1 MKNKAYLLAAS
12 LFVASAVL
20 QTVIQAPLEGAFL
33 AWVAFVPFVLA
44 CGPQMRTRTVALTV
58 YGAGFFY
65 WLGNLYWIMPITV
78 LGWIVLGLYMAVFWL
93 LLALAVRFCRRKG
106 VPLFLAFPVLLVG
119 VERLFGFPLGGFY
132 WRFLGHSQYASTTLI
147 QVADLVGAAGVSFV
161 LAMVNG
167 LAADLVILGVSLSQ
181 RKNAASW
188 QWLSPLLA
196 PPSASTT
203 CRRRKG
209 AEIAFL
215 GIVVTSAVVL
225 GTVFYGR
232 WRIRQGQQCI
242 EQGPLVAALQSNVPQ
257 SVKRSFKA
265 SEVLFSELMARS
277 KAAAEAG
284 AELIVWP
291 ETMVQGILQPDL
303 WPYLDPEPEQDKAFH
318 KALSE
323 HARDTAHVLVGGY
336 GAEVMR
342 DFEGKPYLGNYNSA
356 FFYRADG
363 SLDPRRY
370 DKIHLVLFGEYI
382 PFRKRFHWLY
392 RQLRRFA
399 PKEYNFDYSL
409 EHGTNYTIFE
419 MAPAANPQS
428 AIPNRQSPIGNPQ
441 SPYRFGVI
449 ICYEDTVPYVARNFA
464 LDEQGR
470 KRVHWLVNISNDGW
484 FVRFLDGSARVI
496 PSTELPQHA
505 AICAFRA
512 VENRLP
518 ILRSVNTGISCL
530 IDSAGRIRNDY
541 AAASDG
547 FPARAMDRTGMAG
560 WFADKMPIDT
570 RVTFYSR
577 HGQWLDTGCAIA
589 FGAVVILPGGAGLIR
604 RRRRH
609 AKEKDAR

>member
-1 MKNKAYLLAAS
+1 MKNKTYLLAAS

-33 AWVAFVPFVLA
+33 AWVAFVPFVFA
-44 CGPQMRTRTVALTV
+44 CGPQMRTRTLALTA
-58 YGAGFFY
+58 YGVGFFY
-65 WLGNLYWIMPITV
+65 WLANLYWIMPITI
-78 LGWIVLGLYMAVFWL
+78 LGWIVLALYMAVFWL

-106 VPLFLAFPVLLVG
+106 VPLFLAFPILLVG
-119 VERLFGFPLGGFY
+119 VERLFGFPMGGFY
-132 WRFLGHSQYASTTLI
+132 WRFLGHSQYANITLI
-147 QVADLVGAAGVSFV
+147 QIADLVGAAGVSFV
-161 LAMVNG
+161 LALVNG
-167 LAADLVILGVSLSQ
+167 LVADLIILGVSLRQ
-181 RKNAASW
+181 RKSAASL

-196 PPSASTT
+196 SPSANTA
-203 CRRRKG
+203 CRCHPNAK
-209 AEIAFL
+209 ITFL
-215 GIVVTSAVVL
+215 GIVVTSVVVL
-225 GTVFYGR
+225 GTIFYGR
-232 WRIRQGQQCI
+232 WRIRQGDECI

-257 SVKRSFKA
+257 SIKRSFKA
-265 SEVLFSELMARS
+265 SEVLFSELMTRS

-291 ETMVQGILQPDL
+291 ETMVQGILQPEL
-303 WPYLDPEPEQDKAFH
+303 WPYLDADLEQDKAFH

-323 HARDTAHVLVGGY
+323 HARDTTNLLVGGY

-363 SLDPRRY
+363 SPSPRRY

-382 PFRKRFHWLY
+382 PFRQRFHWLY
-392 RQLRRFA
+392 RQLRHFA

-419 MAPAANPQS
+419 MAPTTANPQS
-428 AIPNRQSPIGNPQ
+428 TISNPRSPC
-441 SPYRFGVI
+441 RFGVI

-464 LDEQGR
+464 LDEEGR
-470 KRVHWLVNISNDGW
+470 KRVNWLVNISNDGW

-530 IDSAGRIRNDY
+530 IDSTGKIRNDY
-541 AAASDG
+541 AAAGDG

-609 AKEKDAR
+609 AKKKDAR